1 MVLSLG
7 AVIVFVVV
15 TVALLGGSLGILR
28 DDPVARE
35 VRPVDYTETLR
46 RATDVADFRVLAP
59 GDVPEGW
66 VAQSTRLEQPG
77 PPASASALVQVGF
90 LTDDGRFAGVV
101 QSDADPAALLDSQ
114 SLGEE
119 VEALVDVDGVPW
131 EQHRRVDRDELA
143 LVRTEGARTVVVA
156 GDAVLDD
163 LRLLAGG
170 LRPADEALDGR
181 DGDGAG
187 SFEPIG

>member
-1 MVLSLG
+1 MLLSLG
-7 AVIVFVVV
+7 LVIVFVFA
-15 TVALLGGSLGILR
+15 TVAVLGGSLGILR
-28 DDPVARE
+28 DDPAARD
-35 VRPVDYTETLR
+35 VRPVDYTETLQ
-46 RATDVADFRVLAP
+46 RATEVADFGVLAP
-59 GDVPEGW
+59 GGVPEGW

-77 PPASASALVQVGF
+77 PSASASALVQVGF

-101 QSDADPAALLDSQ
+101 QSDADPSALLEAQ
-114 SLGEE
+114 SVGEE

-170 LRPADEALDGR
+170 LRPADEAVGGA
-181 DGDGAG
+181 GDGSG
-187 SFEPIG
+187 SFEPID